1 MAPTRQTI
9 LQIIPQ
15 LDTGGAELSTIEIAA
30 AVTQAGGRALVL
42 SQGGRM
48 EDRLAAAGGELI
60 RFSAATKNPARI
72 IWNASR
78 IAALIAKES
87 VDIIHARSRAPA
99 WSALM
104 AARRAGIPFVTTYH
118 GAYNEEGRLK
128 KLYNSVMVRSD
139 RVIAN
144 SGYTRD
150 LIISRYGTPAEKVRV
165 VYRGVDCVAYDPAA
179 IDSSRTDALRKAWH
193 VPANAPIILQP
204 ARLTSWKGQEVLIAA
219 ADKLEREGRLGE
231 AHIVLAGDAQ
241 GRSGYEAL
249 LMSQVATAGLEDRV
263 HIVGHVDDMP
273 AAYACAL
280 VTVVASVEPEAFGR
294 TAAEAQAMGCP
305 VIATAIG
312 APQETV
318 MAAPRVGLDERTG
331 WLVPPG
337 DAGAMAEALGECLAF
352 TPDQRDT
359 MGQRAR
365 SHVLTSFTLE
375 AMKQQ
380 TMAVYD
386 ELSVKR

>member
-1 MAPTRQTI
+1 MAPNRQTI

-30 AVTQAGGRALVL
+30 AVTEAGGRAIVL

-60 RFSAATKNPARI
+60 RFPAATKNPARI

-78 IAALIAKES
+78 IASLIAREG

-104 AARRAGIPFVTTYH
+104 AAKRAGIPFVTTYH
-118 GAYNEEGRLK
+118 GAYNEKGRLK
-128 KLYNSVMVRSD
+128 KLYNSVMVKSD

-150 LIISRYGTPAEKVRV
+150 LIVARYGTPADKVRV
-165 VYRGVDCVAYDPAA
+165 VYRGVDAAAFDPAA
-179 IDSSRTDALRKAWH
+179 VDPARTEALRKAWH
-193 VPANAPIILQP
+193 VPDDAPIILQP

-219 ADKLEREGRLGE
+219 ADKLEREGRLGA

-263 HIVGHVDDMP
+263 HIVGHVEDMP
-273 AAYACAL
+273 AAYACAH

-318 MAAPRVGLDERTG
+318 KAAPRVGLEERTG
-331 WLVPPG
+331 WLVAPG
-337 DAGAMAEALGECLAF
+337 DAGAMAEALGECLEF
-352 TPDQRDT
+352 SGEQRGA

-365 SHVLTSFTLE
+365 AHVLNSFTLE

-380 TMAVYD
+380 TMAVYA
-386 ELSVKR
+386 ELAERR